1 VTRSVWHRLDHLQPL
16 LVGML
21 SLLGLMTI
29 YSAHADWV
37 RQVLWVVLG
46 VAAYSA
52 ASALDYRRLHTLA
65 PALYAVMVLLLVAV
79 HLVGRTALGAR
90 RWLSVG
96 GFPLEPSELSKLL
109 LVLILAAYLS
119 RRDRLSWRA
128 LGGVLLLVTP
138 PAYLILTQP
147 DLGTTIVFVAVLMGM
162 LFLAGARA
170 WQLGSLVGAALVA
183 LPLLPFLLHGYQRRR
198 LEIFLNPAQ
207 DPLGAGYNLLQARI
221 AVGAGG
227 LFGMGWLHGLQ
238 GQLGSLVGAAAV
250 AIPLLPYLLHGYQR
264 RRLEIFLD
272 PNQDPLGAGYN
283 LLQARIAVG
292 AGGMFGQG
300 WLHGLQ
306 GQLGFVP
313 ERATDF
319 VFAIFAEEFG
329 LFGSLLL
336 LIVFGT
342 LLIRILRAAAFAPD
356 RFGELLAGGVFV
368 LILVQ
373 VVENVGMNIGLL
385 PIAGIPLPLISY
397 GGSATITTMGAL
409 GVVQSV
415 ALRRRA
421 SAYRDGSN
429 VTLGTIT
436 RRAQA

>member
-1 VTRSVWHRLDHLQPL
+1 VTTTSLWRRLDPVPPVLIGL
-16 LVGML
+16 LAA
-21 SLLGLMTI
+21 LGLMTI
-29 YSAHADWV
+29 FSAHAGWE
-37 RQVLWVVLG
+37 RQVVWVVLG
-46 VAAYSA
+46 AVAYAA
-52 ASALDYRRLHTLA
+52 ASVFDYRRLRPLA
-65 PALYAVMVLLLVAV
+65 PVFYAGMILLLLAV
-79 HLVGRTALGAR
+79 HVVGHSALGAR
-90 RWLSVG
+90 RWLSLA
-96 GFPLEPSELSKLL
+96 GFPLEPSELAKLAIV
-109 LVLILAAYLS
+109 LVLAAYLC
-119 RRDRLSWRA
+119 RADRLSWRA
-128 LGGVLLLVTP
+128 FASTLLLVAP
-138 PAYLILTQP
+138 PAALILAQP
-147 DLGTTIVFVAVLMGM
+147 DLGTTIVFVTVLCGM
-162 LFLAGARA
+162 LFLSGVRPL
-170 WQLGSLVGAALVA
+170 QLGSLLGAGAVA
-183 LPLLPFLLHGYQRRR
+183 VPLLPH
-198 LEIFLNPAQ
+198 
-207 DPLGAGYNLLQARI
+207 
-221 AVGAGG
+221 V
-227 LFGMGWLHGLQ
+227 
-238 GQLGSLVGAAAV
+238 
-250 AIPLLPYLLHGYQR
+250 LHGYQR

-329 LFGSLLL
+329 LLGSLLL
-336 LIVFGT
+336 LAVFGT
-342 LLIRILRAAAFAPD
+342 LLIRLLRAAAFAPD

-368 LILVQ
+368 MILVQ

-397 GGSATITTMGAL
+397 GGSATITTMTAL
-409 GVVQSV
+409 GLVQSV

-421 SAYRDGSN
+421 AAYRDGSN